1 MPRFNIGQ
9 VGGLLRNLGGNVM
22 EGLSDLAYKSNVQTR
37 RNLGPKLRIEHG
49 WSPLSPA
56 RTVLDDLKSL
66 PTDFSRSPGINA
78 IRKGLDQIPT
88 AINPL
93 KSGNPTTLL
102 GKTGQF
108 FNPLSRANFAGYLAE
123 PVINTFVP
131 ESMRDTARVAAYT
144 PGGLPVKMLSAGLY
158 DTFLNPRNAGVGLAT
173 GTLQDNDPAA
183 YTRQQALQN
192 GQGQAQQRPLGTL
205 SKLGGYEVEW
215 RGPGLEWQR
224 TYSEGANAPPP
235 APGSLQSLSSGRQAG
250 QVGSNVISNG
260 AGVPAQRSDVI
271 NRALS
276 QEILNAAQQFNA
288 PANISLPSYYE
299 GQQQLGRSMMQN
311 GTLVSQ
317 LQELGG
323 APGMT
328 PENLKTWAEKN
339 PALAYRELLKRR
351 GVQ

>member
-37 RNLGPKLRIEHG
+37 RNLGPKLRIEYG

-56 RTVLDDLKSL
+56 RTLQDNLKSL
-66 PTDFSRSPGINA
+66 PTELSRQPGINA
-78 IRKGLDQIPT
+78 IRKGLNQIPT
-88 AINPL
+88 ALNPL
-93 KSGNPTTLL
+93 ATRNPTTFL
-102 GKTGQF
+102 GQF
-108 FNPLSRANFAGYLAE
+108 GKSLNPLN
-123 PVINTFVP
+123 PVNLGVGIATNVLLP
-131 ESMRDTARVAAYT
+131 ESMRDTANIGLLT
-144 PGGLPVKMLSAGLY
+144 PGPTPFKVLTAGLY

-173 GTLQDNDPAA
+173 GTLRDNDPMR
-183 YTRQQALQN
+183 YGGLQALENIKKQN
-192 GQGQAQQRPLGTL
+192 ARRPIGTL
-205 SKLGGYEVEW
+205 AQLGGKEVEW
-215 RGPGLEWQR
+215 KGPGLEWQR

-235 APGSLQSLSSGRQAG
+235 APGSLQNLSSGRQAG

-288 PANISLPSYYE
+288 PANIPLSSYYE

-339 PALAYRELLKRR
+339 PALAYREMLRLK
-351 GVQ
+351 GGTP